1 MPICLRESPVIS
13 MKLDIS
19 QNLKI
24 PKLKN
29 SLRPN
34 LVRAC
39 RDISRAMVGP
49 LEFNLRHCLTANG
62 VGPTLLY
69 AQMLRNKPKN

>member
-1 MPICLRESPVIS
+1 

-62 VGPTLLY
+62 VGSTR
-69 AQMLRNKPKN
+69 QMLRNKPKKLNLVIHEALQIIII